1 LCIAFLDDLG
11 LELSDNSDL
20 VGYTMASKIAKFYAG
35 RSVFITGGSGFVG
48 KQIVEKLLRSC
59 PEIDTIYLL
68 MRAKKGQNVQQRLNN
83 TFESP
88 VSLLKLRQHVN
99 VFTALCQPRSRE

>member
-1 LCIAFLDDLG
+1 M
-11 LELSDNSDL
+11 
-20 VGYTMASKIAKFYAG
+20 TSKIAKFYAG

-59 PEIDTIYLL
+59 PEIDNIYLL
-68 MRAKKGQNVQQRLNN
+68 MRAKKGENVQQRLKK

-88 VSLLKLRQHVN
+88 VSSQFKFKFRHFELTLWKKHAANKRNLFIIMSVLLRQ
-99 VFTALCQPRSRE
+99 RR